1 MAAWLLH
8 MFTTGSESI
17 SLSASTQFCSQKS
30 PPDPPLLAL
39 ICGVLHFGHFEN
51 ALDMHSSVDLWTQLA
66 IFGLGVV
73 ETATTGVGVATAGVV
88 VVVAVVDVVVVVGFT
103 HFEGSKA
110 TFFDIHEEPLFRV
123 SSVIALH
130 H

>member
-8 MFTTGSESI
+8 MLTTGSESI

-30 PPDPPLLAL
+30 PPVPPLLAL
-39 ICGVLHFGHFEN
+39 ICGVLHFGHFDN

-73 ETATTGVGVATAGVV
+73 DTATTGVGVATAGVV
-88 VVVAVVDVVVVVGFT
+88 VVVAVVGVVVVVGFT

-110 TFFDIHEEPLFRV
+110 TFFDIHEEPLLRV